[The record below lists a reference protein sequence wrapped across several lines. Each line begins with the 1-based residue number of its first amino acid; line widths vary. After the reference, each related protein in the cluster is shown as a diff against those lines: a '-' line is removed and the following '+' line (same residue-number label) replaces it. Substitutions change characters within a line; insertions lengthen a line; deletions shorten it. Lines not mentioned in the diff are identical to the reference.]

1 MAKDRTNKSRFPSNY
16 GGGWIAP
23 AQYLTECLCVLI
35 AKQEKRALL
44 DQFWRNEPWTSVF
57 RRQTPLAVKLLQ
69 EYDVNVILAALR
81 DRRCWRIQS
90 FGARWLLDPILKE
103 KQREA
108 SAVAAQSTN
117 KEMEKTST
125 VGKPRK
131 KKMGGNSLLTLL
143 KNL

>member
-1 MAKDRTNKSRFPSNY
+1 
-16 GGGWIAP
+16 
-23 AQYLTECLCVLI
+23 
-35 AKQEKRALL
+35 
-44 DQFWRNEPWTSVF
+44 
-57 RRQTPLAVKLLQ
+57 
-69 EYDVNVILAALR
+69 
-81 DRRCWRIQS
+81 
-90 FGARWLLDPILKE
+90 LDPILKE

-131 KKMGGNSLLTLL
+131 KKMGGDSLLTLL